1 MTWDVIYYILLRMKS
16 QVLPLEKAIELK
28 RLARGV
34 LTPIKT
40 SKAGKVFYC
49 LQYGRKGKHVSKY
62 VPADELDAYREAT
75 ENYRLFMEAV
85 DNYVEG
91 RSAATAEEIRKE
103 AKARKRGK
111 DSKCASRSLPRDAS
125 ASARRSPRNG

>member
-1 MTWDVIYYILLRMKS
+1 MKS
-16 QVLPLEKAIELK
+16 QPLPFEKAIKLK

-40 SKAGKVFYC
+40 AKTGRVFYC

-62 VPADELDAYREAT
+62 VPAGELDAYREAT

-85 DNYVEG
+85 DNYIEEL
-91 RSAATAEEIRKE
+91 SARTAEEIRKE
-103 AKARKRGK
+103 AKSCRKDRG
-111 DSKCASRSLPRDAS
+111 SKSASRSTPRGAS
-125 ASARRSPRNG
+125 TSARRSPRNG

>member
-1 MTWDVIYYILLRMKS
+1 MA
-16 QVLPLEKAIELK
+16 KAIELK

-40 SKAGKVFYC
+40 SKTGKVFYC
-49 LQYGRKGKHVSKY
+49 LQYGRKAKHVSKY
-62 VPADELDAYREAT
+62 VPADELEAYREAT

-85 DNYVEG
+85 DNYIEE

-103 AKARKRGK
+103 AKACKGNRGPK
-111 DSKCASRSLPRDAS
+111 SAARSSSRDAP